1 MSTNFTLNLR
11 RIKQMI
17 RRYEINTSDP
27 EVMLNFAVKHNDC
40 AVTFKKMDFKNMEFV
55 AVAEEV

>member
-1 MSTNFTLNLR
+1 
-11 RIKQMI
+11 MI

-55 AVAEEV
+55 AVAEEVR